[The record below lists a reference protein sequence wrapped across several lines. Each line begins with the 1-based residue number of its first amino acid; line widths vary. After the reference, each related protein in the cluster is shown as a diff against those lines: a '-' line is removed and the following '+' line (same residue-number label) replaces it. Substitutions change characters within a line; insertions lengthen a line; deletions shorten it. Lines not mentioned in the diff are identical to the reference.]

1 MTKDDLLD
9 MPEVDVLLRAICSLE
24 NPDEARALMLDLATP
39 REIADFAQR
48 LEVARLL
55 SAGESYLAV
64 SARTGAS
71 STTVSRVSKCLN
83 GAEGGYRI
91 VLGRLADADVPANP
105 GAVPDD
111 TN

>member
-9 MPEVDVLLRAICSLE
+9 MPEVDVLLRAICLLE

-71 STTVSRVSKCLN
+71 C
-83 GAEGGYRI
+83 GYRI
-91 VLGRLADADVPANP
+91 VLGRLADADAPANP
-105 GAVPDD
+105 GAVSDD
-111 TN
+111 AN